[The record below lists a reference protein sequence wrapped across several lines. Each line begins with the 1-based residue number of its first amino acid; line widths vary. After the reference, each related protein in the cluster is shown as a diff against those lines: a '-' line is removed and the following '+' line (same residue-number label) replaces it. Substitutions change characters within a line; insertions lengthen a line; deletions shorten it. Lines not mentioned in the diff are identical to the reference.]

1 MAEITEE
8 TRQLVLQEIERY
20 RALQMA
26 VCQDMVNTA
35 MRAETSEESAIALI
49 NFLRQ
54 SNKNLT
60 IIPEPPSAEV
70 EIKTDKLTEEVRKQ
84 LLAGWQDYQK
94 RFTELISSDSMT
106 NEMAETMLSYFSAL
120 AKVQNTI
127 GK

>member
-1 MAEITEE
+1 MAELTEE

-20 RALQMA
+20 RTLQMA

-35 MRAETSEESAIALI
+35 MQAETSEESAIALI

-54 SNKNLT
+54 TNKT
-60 IIPEPPSAEV
+60 MIPEPPSAEV
-70 EIKTDKLTEEVRKQ
+70 EIKTDKLTEEVKQQ

-94 RFTELISSDSMT
+94 RFTEIISSDSMT
-106 NEMAETMLSYFSAL
+106 NEMAETMLGYFSAL

>member
-1 MAEITEE
+1 MAELTEE

-35 MRAETSEESAIALI
+35 MQAETSEESAIALI

-54 SNKNLT
+54 TNKT
-60 IIPEPPSAEV
+60 MIPEPPSAEV
-70 EIKTDKLTEEVRKQ
+70 EIKTDKLTEEVKRQ

-94 RFTELISSDSMT
+94 RFTELISSNSMT
-106 NEMAETMLSYFSAL
+106 NEMAQTMLDYFSAI

>member
-1 MAEITEE
+1 MSKLTEE

-35 MRAETSEESAIALI
+35 MQAETSEESAIALI

-54 SNKNLT
+54 TNKT
-60 IIPEPPSAEV
+60 MIPEPPSAEV
-70 EIKTDKLTEEVRKQ
+70 EIKTDKLTEEVKRQ

-106 NEMAETMLSYFSAL
+106 NEMAQTMLDYFSAI

-127 GK
+127 DK

>member
-1 MAEITEE
+1 MSKLTEE

-35 MRAETSEESAIALI
+35 MQAETSEESAIALI

-54 SNKNLT
+54 TNKT
-60 IIPEPPSAEV
+60 MIPEPPSPEV
-70 EIKTDKLTEEVRKQ
+70 EIKTDKLTEEVKRQ

-94 RFTELISSDSMT
+94 RFTEIISSDSMT
-106 NEMAETMLSYFSAL
+106 NEMAETMLGYFSAL

>member
-1 MAEITEE
+1 MAELTEE

-35 MRAETSEESAIALI
+35 MRNETSEESAVALI

-54 SNKNLT
+54 TNKT
-60 IIPEPPSAEV
+60 MIPEPPSAEV
-70 EIKTDKLTEEVRKQ
+70 EIKTDKLTEEVKRQ

-106 NEMAETMLSYFSAL
+106 NEMAQTMLDYFSAI

>member
-1 MAEITEE
+1 MSKLTEE

-20 RALQMA
+20 RALQTA

-35 MRAETSEESAIALI
+35 MQAETSEESAIALI

-54 SNKNLT
+54 TNKT
-60 IIPEPPSAEV
+60 MIPEPPSAEV
-70 EIKTDKLTEEVRKQ
+70 EIKTDKLTEEVKRQ

-94 RFTELISSDSMT
+94 RFTEIISSDSMT
-106 NEMAETMLSYFSAL
+106 NEMAETMLGYFSAL

>member
-35 MRAETSEESAIALI
+35 MQAETSEESAIALI

-54 SNKNLT
+54 TNKT
-60 IIPEPPSAEV
+60 MIPEPPSAEV
-70 EIKTDKLTEEVRKQ
+70 EIKTDKLTEEVKQQ

-106 NEMAETMLSYFSAL
+106 NEMAETMLDYFSAL

-127 GK
+127 GR

>member
-1 MAEITEE
+1 MSKLTEE

-20 RALQMA
+20 RALQTA

-35 MRAETSEESAIALI
+35 MQAETSEESAIALI

-54 SNKNLT
+54 TNKT
-60 IIPEPPSAEV
+60 MIPEPPSAEV
-70 EIKTDKLTEEVRKQ
+70 EIKTDKLTEEVKQQ

-94 RFTELISSDSMT
+94 RFTEIISSDSMT
-106 NEMAETMLSYFSAL
+106 NEMAQTMLDYFSAI

>member
-1 MAEITEE
+1 MSKLTEE

-35 MRAETSEESAIALI
+35 MQAETSEESAIALI

-54 SNKNLT
+54 TNKT
-60 IIPEPPSAEV
+60 MIPEPPSAEV
-70 EIKTDKLTEEVRKQ
+70 EIKTDKLTEEVKRQ

-94 RFTELISSDSMT
+94 RFTEIISSDSMT
-106 NEMAETMLSYFSAL
+106 NEMAETMLGYFSAL

-127 GK
+127 GR

>member
-1 MAEITEE
+1 MAELTEE

-35 MRAETSEESAIALI
+35 MQAETSEESAIALI

-54 SNKNLT
+54 TNKT
-60 IIPEPPSAEV
+60 MIPESPSAEV
-70 EIKTDKLTEEVRKQ
+70 EIKTDKLTEEVKQQ

-94 RFTELISSDSMT
+94 RFTEIISSDSMT
-106 NEMAETMLSYFSAL
+106 NEMAETMLGYFSAL

>member
-1 MAEITEE
+1 MAELTEE

-35 MRAETSEESAIALI
+35 MQAETSEESAIALI

-54 SNKNLT
+54 TNKT
-60 IIPEPPSAEV
+60 MIPEPPSAEV
-70 EIKTDKLTEEVRKQ
+70 EIKTDKLTEEVKRQ

-94 RFTELISSDSMT
+94 RFTEIISSDSMT
-106 NEMAETMLSYFSAL
+106 NEMAETMLGYFSAL

>member
-1 MAEITEE
+1 MAELTEE

-35 MRAETSEESAIALI
+35 MQAETSEESAVALI

-54 SNKNLT
+54 TNKT
-60 IIPEPPSAEV
+60 MIPEPPSAEV
-70 EIKTDKLTEEVRKQ
+70 EIKTDKLTEEVKRQ

-94 RFTELISSDSMT
+94 RFTEIISSDSMT
-106 NEMAETMLSYFSAL
+106 NEMAETMLGYFSAL

>member
-20 RALQMA
+20 RALQMS

-35 MRAETSEESAIALI
+35 MQAETSEESAVALI

-54 SNKNLT
+54 TNKT
-60 IIPEPPSAEV
+60 MIPEPPSAEV
-70 EIKTDKLTEEVRKQ
+70 EIKTDKLTEEVKQQ

-106 NEMAETMLSYFSAL
+106 NEMAQTMLDYFSAI